1 MRFNIFEYLTL
12 FHILKFSH
20 GFVFPSF
27 MDPDTGKHLYE
38 FMESHDWVYEN
49 HTVVSPDG
57 YHINAVRLPRAR
69 GEIPGNKKKPCVLLV
84 HGYASQPQLFMVKLN
99 DSLAMMLV
107 EAGFDVWIM
116 ATRGCVYSLKHEF
129 LSPKD
134 AKYWDFSF
142 HEVSYYDVPAYMD
155 HIRNVTGNEKI
166 SYVGHSMGALVFL
179 AFAATRPEY
188 LKRIDS
194 AHAWAPVVYNKY
206 ARTLEDERSWQEVRD
221 EQIRKGGVKG
231 DNEWSQLRM
240 WLAIIF
246 CNEKSPFLENCT
258 GIHDR
263 FGPDRS
269 QVDKP
274 KLLVH
279 MTNEPSGS
287 SFKTYLHF
295 LQMHKA
301 DRFQFYD
308 YELFEN
314 LKRYGRFKPPL
325 YNLRSISGKV
335 PIIISYGLNDYYG
348 GPEDF
353 ERLIAEIPGA
363 IGHIVPWPFFNH
375 VDFVFAKDAKTFV
388 YNDCVRMLKMYAT
401 VTEA

>member
-1 MRFNIFEYLTL
+1 MRFIIFEWLTL

-27 MDPDTGKHLYE
+27 MDPDTGKQLYE
-38 FMESHDWVYEN
+38 FLESHNWVYEN

-69 GEIPGNKKKPCVLLV
+69 GEIPSNKKKPCILLV
-84 HGYASQPQLFMVKLN
+84 HGYASQPQLFMVPLN
-99 DSLAMMLV
+99 NSIAMMLV

-116 ATRGCVYSLKHEF
+116 ASRGCVYSLKHEF
-129 LSPKD
+129 LTPKD
-134 AKYWDFSF
+134 AKFWDFSF
-142 HEVSYYDVPAYMD
+142 HEIAYYDIPAYMD

-166 SYVGHSMGALVFL
+166 SYIGHSMGGVLFL
-179 AFAATRPEY
+179 AFATIRPEY

-194 AHAWAPVVYNKY
+194 AHVWGPIIYNNY
-206 ARTLEDERSWQEVRD
+206 ARSIEEKTWREDERIQ
-221 EQIRKGGVKG
+221 KGKIKG
-231 DNEWSQLRM
+231 DNEWSRLKM

-246 CNEKSPFLENCT
+246 CNTKSPFLEKCMASQD
-258 GIHDR
+258 G

-269 QVDKP
+269 QIDKE
-274 KLLVH
+274 KFIVH
-279 MTNEPSGS
+279 MTNDPSGS
-287 SFKTYLHF
+287 SIKTYLHV
-295 LQMHKA
+295 LQINQA

-308 YELFEN
+308 YELFRN
-314 LKRYGRFKPPL
+314 LQVYGQFKPPL
-325 YNLRSISGKV
+325 YNLRSISGKI
-335 PIIISYGLNDYYG
+335 PIIISYGVNDYFAG
-348 GPEDF
+348 TEDF

-375 VDFVFAKDAKTFV
+375 VDFVYAKDAKKLL
-388 YNDCVRMLKMYAT
+388 YDYCVRMSKMYAT